1 MREPFVSN
9 RVFSFKNNGRLN
21 SEGKYFIL
29 LTLAGNKVNTNMNL
43 LPLLLSKK
51 AMKKAGI
58 KIYIKDDMVIVFG
71 RKE

>member
-9 RVFSFKNNGRLN
+9 RVFSFENNGRLN